1 MRVVNVVFD
10 AAVIAQVKAEPPQGV
25 MGFRVSPKILTQSG
39 WKVISQG
46 LGSPALK
53 RSVLQETP
61 PCPAE
66 ISCYR

>member
-10 AAVIAQVKAEPPQGV
+10 AAAIAQVKAEPPQGV
-25 MGFRVSPKILTQSG
+25 MGFRVSPKIL
-39 WKVISQG
+39 
-46 LGSPALK
+46 K